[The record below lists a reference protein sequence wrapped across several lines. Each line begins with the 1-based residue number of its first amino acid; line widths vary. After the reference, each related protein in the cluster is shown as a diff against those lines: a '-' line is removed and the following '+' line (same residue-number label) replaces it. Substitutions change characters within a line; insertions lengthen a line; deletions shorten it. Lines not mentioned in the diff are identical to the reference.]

1 MASKF
6 TISKAKNGKF
16 HFNLKSGNGEIVL
29 ASQGYKS
36 RSGCK
41 NGIES
46 VRTNGAIA
54 DRFEEKQAKNGK
66 AYFVLKAG
74 NGQVVGQSQ
83 MYSDARS
90 CRAGISSV
98 KKSAKSAKLVDETSS

>member
-6 TISKAKNGKF
+6 TITKARNGKF

-36 RSGCK
+36 RSGCR

-46 VRTNGAIA
+46 VRKNGALTE
-54 DRFEEKQAKNGK
+54 RFEEKLARNGK
-66 AYFVLKAG
+66 AYFVLKAA

-90 CRAGISSV
+90 CRSGINSV
-98 KKSAKSAKLVDETSS
+98 KKSSKSAKLVDESTG